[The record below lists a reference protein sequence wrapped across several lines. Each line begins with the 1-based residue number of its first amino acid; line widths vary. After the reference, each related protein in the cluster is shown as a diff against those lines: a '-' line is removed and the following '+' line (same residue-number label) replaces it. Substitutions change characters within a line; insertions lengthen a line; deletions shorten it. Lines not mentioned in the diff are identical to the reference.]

1 MVSNSRNDFMLHR
14 LPWILSGLLV
24 LALAGTLGS
33 RGTDPAASSNDQT
46 LARIMARLD
55 AIEAQQAAPAPA
67 ASGASATNSATMASP
82 SMAARLQQR
91 MKSPEQQMADRK
103 QEMLQLEAEFSRDA
117 KDPRGAQMQS
127 ALEKVV
133 TSKDLTSSGIKPE
146 SSRID
151 CRARLCRI
159 SADFAKAGDAQDWAV
174 FYVTV
179 AGPNFTQSRVVYVP
193 QPGGG
198 SEVRIYA
205 ARAR

>member
-14 LPWILSGLLV
+14 LPWIISGLLL
-24 LALAGTLGS
+24 LALAATLWS
-33 RGTDPAASSNDQT
+33 RGNGPAASSNDQT
-46 LARIMARLD
+46 LTRIMARLD
-55 AIEAQQAAPAPA
+55 AIEAQQSGRAPS
-67 ASGASATNSATMASP
+67 SGASATNSAVMASP
-82 SMAARLQQR
+82 AMAAHLQER
-91 MKSPEQQMADRK
+91 MKSPEQQQADRK
-103 QEMLQLEAEFSRDA
+103 QEMQQLEAEFSRDA

-127 ALEKVV
+127 TLEKVV
-133 TSKDLTSSGIKPE
+133 TSKDLTSSGIKPD

-179 AGPNFTQSRVVYVP
+179 AGPNLTQSRVVYVP
-193 QPGGG
+193 QADGG
-198 SEVRIYA
+198 SEVRIYS